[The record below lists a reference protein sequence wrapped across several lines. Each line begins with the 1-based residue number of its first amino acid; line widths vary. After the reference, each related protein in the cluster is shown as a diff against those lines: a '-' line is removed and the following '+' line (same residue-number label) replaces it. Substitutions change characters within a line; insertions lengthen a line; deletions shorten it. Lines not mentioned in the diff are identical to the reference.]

1 MQLRSNPI
9 PGVLSLLPRRFQND
23 PERVYR
29 AVRQKDGILRNKKA
43 ERHNKP
49 VKKKKTHTHTPTTR
63 FERWVRCDAGTK
75 IEGVVSCLL
84 KYVKRMKEKRG

>member
-1 MQLRSNPI
+1 MPGARSAFFRFFNTRLWRERNGVQLRSNPI

-23 PERVYR
+23 PERVYK

-49 VKKKKTHTHTPTTR
+49 VKKQNKTKHR
-63 FERWVRCDAGTK
+63 QLDLNVG
-75 IEGVVSCLL
+75 
-84 KYVKRMKEKRG
+84 